1 MTLGS
6 EQRKVSPSPMRI
18 FFFFFH
24 FYSCPR
30 RVLFSIF
37 LKLFAV
43 LGVGFRKRKTMIETR
58 RSGKRSFGS
67 PPRHE
72 YFHRFCITQFRS
84 VFPKF
89 CEVFTPWGIFKR
101 EIRHMHTH
109 IYTLANTSAPLY
121 RISKFRQIQLRDRVN
136 STLTWDRCATSNVS
150 RQRRR
155 RRRRRR
161 WLSSIF
167 HRVSAYPIFHI
178 LTARLCRV
186 ARTIY
191 LTSVDPYLAI
201 RVVRSSRLYRL
212 SPTRRLLPTYL
223 PYPPIHLST
232 DSVDS
237 VRVNKVA
244 RENSFRGIARDRYSA
259 NSSE

>member
-1 MTLGS
+1 MATWKFHSIIFRASADRDDSRFRAKKSLS
-6 EQRKVSPSPMRI
+6 ESHANI
-18 FFFFFH
+18 FFFFH

-37 LKLFAV
+37 PKLFAV

-72 YFHRFCITQFRS
+72 YFHRFCISQFRS

-109 IYTLANTSAPLY
+109 IYTLANTSAPLC

-136 STLTWDRCATSNVS
+136 STLT
-150 RQRRR
+150 
-155 RRRRRR
+155 
-161 WLSSIF
+161 
-167 HRVSAYPIFHI
+167 
-178 LTARLCRV
+178 
-186 ARTIY
+186 
-191 LTSVDPYLAI
+191 
-201 RVVRSSRLYRL
+201 
-212 SPTRRLLPTYL
+212 
-223 PYPPIHLST
+223 
-232 DSVDS
+232 
-237 VRVNKVA
+237 
-244 RENSFRGIARDRYSA
+244 
-259 NSSE
+259 